1 MSDGVYQD
9 SGGSMLFDPAKQQAF
24 KHKLSMR
31 KDKNQQNLRLSKFKT
46 TLQKKDQGNFV
57 QLEHEKMALLPDEIV
72 QDSDLGLL
80 YLYFCIRYYDEQ
92 LYKVILSRTNNLEGA
107 YIDIQQIV
115 KDKQSYYKLTSN
127 QDSYDRFK
135 LNQVSFEIA
144 LDKDFQDVAF
154 HFIENSLIH
163 ITWEMVEKMLA
174 NRQEKIVKQCIKY
187 GTKFDSGAAQYK
199 KIIFAGRTAAP
210 MEDRQIRLV
219 DFIQI
224 MLELKWSSDEIK
236 EVLKK
241 YYSKS
246 SIDVTDAREL
256 FLLFT
261 MKRKLKLMSHMINND
276 DFNLEFKEANFID
289 VIENDVFDMGVLLYR
304 EYFLEIKED

>member
-1 MSDGVYQD
+1 M
-9 SGGSMLFDPAKQQAF
+9 
-24 KHKLSMR
+24 
-31 KDKNQQNLRLSKFKT
+31 
-46 TLQKKDQGNFV
+46 

-219 DFIQI
+219 DFI
-224 MLELKWSSDEIK
+224 
-236 EVLKK
+236 
-241 YYSKS
+241 
-246 SIDVTDAREL
+246 
-256 FLLFT
+256 
-261 MKRKLKLMSHMINND
+261 
-276 DFNLEFKEANFID
+276 
-289 VIENDVFDMGVLLYR
+289 
-304 EYFLEIKED
+304 